1 MDESERLAITG
12 ASGWLGRALVHA
24 ASQAGLL
31 ARGLARGDAGAARVA
46 AAGGEAV
53 VVGELETERLTSA
66 LEGCRTVVHL
76 AGVSAE
82 RGGATYEAVNIGG
95 VRRLIDAARRA
106 GVARTVFLSGLGVAR
121 YGQARRSTNPYFL
134 AKLTA
139 EVELFRSGLEVVVFR
154 PSYVV
159 GPDDELIPALL
170 AEMARGE
177 VEIVGDGEYRL
188 QPVALDDA
196 CRAVLQAAVSR
207 DVASHTVLDL
217 VGPEALGYRSFVE
230 RVGRLAN
237 ASPWRVKPI
246 PVSEAERQAASGG
259 YRGLWSD
266 ELDVLLCDE
275 VADAAPLEAFL
286 RGALTPLDESIR
298 RALAGSTPR
307 PLGSFRR

>member
-1 MDESERLAITG
+1 M
-12 ASGWLGRALVHA
+12 
-24 ASQAGLL
+24 
-31 ARGLARGDAGAARVA
+31 
-46 AAGGEAV
+46 
-53 VVGELETERLTSA
+53 
-66 LEGCRTVVHL
+66 VHL

-106 GVARTVFLSGLGVAR
+106 GLVRIVFLSGLGVAR

-134 AKLTA
+134 AKLVA

-170 AEMARGE
+170 AEMERGE
-177 VEIVGDGEYRL
+177 VEVVGEGRYRL

-196 CRAVLQAAVSR
+196 CGAVLQAAARV
-207 DVASHTVLDL
+207 VTSHTVIDL

-230 RVGRLAN
+230 RVGRLAGV
-237 ASPWRVKPI
+237 APWRLTSVPL
-246 PVSEAERQAASGG
+246 SEAERQAAAGG
-259 YRGLWSD
+259 YRGLWPD

-275 VADAAPLEAFL
+275 VADAAPLAAFL
-286 RGALTPLDESIR
+286 GGPLTPLDETIR
-298 RALAGSTPR
+298 RALAGSTAR
-307 PLGSFRR
+307 PQGSFRR